1 MNTDEVREE
10 DFMEC
15 IRAVMYAKQEEEVEA
30 VREAVAIAVER
41 GWLGATAAS
50 RAARL
55 IAANAPLEAARLLV
69 PAGWSVAVLA
79 VDPRTG
85 RSPPTSAEVEY
96 VARSMPESMP
106 TDPMAVR
113 FGPEDECHMPDH
125 GFSTAALALC
135 GEAMMLQSNV
145 EEELRV
151 ADGGGAGGRG

>member
-85 RSPPTSAEVEY
+85 CSPPTSAEVQY

>member
-15 IRAVMYAKQEEEVEA
+15 IRAVMYAKKEEEVEA

-85 RSPPTSAEVEY
+85 CSPPTSAEVQY

-151 ADGGGAGGRG
+151 LDSGGAGGRG

>member
-69 PAGWSVAVLA
+69 PAGWSVVVLA

-85 RSPPTSAEVEY
+85 CSPPTSAEVQY

-151 ADGGGAGGRG
+151 LDGGGAGGRG